1 MNQPQSIALFF
12 PEIRELLAEKNYSL
26 LKQVLKAC
34 SPLDFADV
42 WKRFTPDERLQIF
55 KLLPSNSALKLFEI
69 VDLDEQRFL
78 LAKLNEENVT
88 PILDN
93 LDSPDLA
100 KIFHKLPPRAVKKMT
115 SLIKRQDALAHID
128 TLMKYP
134 EKTAGSVMHPEFVK
148 LSPRLTANQAL
159 NLLQAITRPEQKEHL
174 YSLYVTDEEGKVMGT
189 LSLQDLVSAPED
201 VQLHELMTSVE
212 QIKVSPETDQEEA
225 AKLFS
230 KYQLTS
236 APVVDNKARLLGV
249 LTLGDI
255 LSVVRQEATEDITKM
270 VGTRAKDLREESAF
284 KIVAFRMPWLIVTL
298 CGGFLISLI
307 IQHFE
312 PVLAKAIALASFS
325 PLIAGMGGNV
335 GSQSATI
342 IVRSLAL
349 GHLETKQDWMKAVW
363 REFSVGVMLGAIY
376 GGALAAF
383 AYLIYGHQFG
393 IEFGFVVAV
402 GMGTSMTVAATMGA
416 IEPIIFHRIGIDPA
430 TATGPLITTIT
441 DIISNF
447 TYFTLASILLLHRA
461 GG

>member
-1 MNQPQSIALFF
+1 MSAPQPQSIALFF
-12 PEIRELLAEKNYSL
+12 PEIRELLKEKNYAL

-42 WKRFTPDERLQIF
+42 WVKFGEDERVQIF

-69 VDLDEQRFL
+69 LEIEEQRFL
-78 LAKLNEENVT
+78 LGKLSEESVA
-88 PILDN
+88 PILEN
-93 LDSPDLA
+93 IDSPDLA
-100 KIFHKLPPRAVKKMT
+100 KIFHKMSPRAVKKMT
-115 SLIKRQDALAHID
+115 SLIKRQESLARID

-134 EKTAGSVMHPEFVK
+134 ENTAGSLMHPEFVK
-148 LSPRLTANQAL
+148 LTPKMTTRQAL
-159 NLLQAITRPEQKEHL
+159 NCLQAITRPGQKEHL
-174 YSLYVTDEEGKVMGT
+174 YALYVTDDAGKVLGT
-189 LSLQDLVSAPED
+189 LTLQELVSAPPDE
-201 VQLHELMTSVE
+201 QLYEMMSSAE
-212 QIKVSPETDQEEA
+212 QIKLRPEMDQEEV

-230 KYQLTS
+230 KYQIS
-236 APVVDNKARLLGV
+236 DAPVVDADGRLIGV
-249 LTLGDI
+249 LTVGDI
-255 LSVVRQEATEDITKM
+255 ISVIRQEATEDITKM

-298 CGGFLISLI
+298 GGGFVISLI
-307 IQHFE
+307 IHHFE

-349 GHLETKQDWMKAVW
+349 GHLDTKVSRAKAVW

-376 GGALAAF
+376 GLALAVF
-383 AYLIYGHQFG
+383 AYFIYGHQFG
-393 IEFGFVVAV
+393 VNFGIVVAV

-416 IEPIIFHRIGIDPA
+416 IEPIVFHKLGIDPA

-447 TYFTLASILLLHRA
+447 TYFTLASMLLLH
-461 GG
+461 GV